1 MPRPTS
7 TISENSITRTKPA
20 STIGENAGG
29 AYLAA
34 AASAAGDS
42 EIAAGAVVCG
52 CPDKAPTAI
61 LGAKAFT
68 GERTSTSIMIEA
80 NQPFSRPRKPP
91 IFHAVLMNFIIAVR
105 LKTEQIQLAADCVSF
120 ECGSGFGKC
129 LGHRHFLED
138 GDRENLEQSVEG
150 GFQGEALLDDGNE
163 DVNRYGDPDLR
174 LHRVVRRA
182 VELFDPKVL
191 LDPFE
196 KQFDLPAA
204 LVEGADRRGR
214 KGELVA

>member
-1 MPRPTS
+1 MCIRDRS
-7 TISENSITRTKPA
+7 RMWSSLKRTGPVWP
-20 STIGENAGG
+20 G
-29 AYLAA
+29 
-34 AASAAGDS
+34 
-42 EIAAGAVVCG
+42 VV
-52 CPDKAPTAI
+52 
-61 LGAKAFT
+61 LLQFWL
-68 GERTSTSIMIEA
+68 
-80 NQPFSRPRKPP
+80 N
-91 IFHAVLMNFIIAVR
+91 IIAVR
-105 LKTEQIQLAADCVSF
+105 LKTEQIQLAADCVFF
-120 ECGSGFGKC
+120 ECGPGFGKC

-196 KQFDLPAA
+196 EQFDLPAA

-214 KGELVA
+214 QGELVA